1 MFSPQEQQ
9 QAYNVSG
16 FFYTGTPVILSNSPL
31 GARGMKLK
39 IDNESI
45 AQEFFEDSILLGI
58 VAPVKNYL
66 MSWHLNQV
74 LGFDFR
80 IKHEYEIQLSKK
92 TRQYFFSIYEYK
104 VPSISL
110 THYLYN
116 NQFDGEYLLPEFKHL
131 DFLWLIKGD
140 PLSPDELKDLI
151 QSIKSLQGVQLVI
164 EMTNEKI
171 KNKQHLIF

>member
-1 MFSPQEQQ
+1 
-9 QAYNVSG
+9 
-16 FFYTGTPVILSNSPL
+16 
-31 GARGMKLK
+31 MKLK
-39 IDNESI
+39 IDNESL

-58 VAPVKNYL
+58 VAPVKDYL
-66 MSWHLNQV
+66 LCWHMNQV

-80 IKHEYEIQLSKK
+80 INNDFEIELKK
-92 TRQYFFSIYEYK
+92 KQRKYFFSIYEYP
-104 VPSISL
+104 VPSTCL

-131 DFLWLIKGD
+131 DFLWLMKGEFV
-140 PLSPDELKDLI
+140 SAAELKALVA
-151 QSIKSLQGVQLVI
+151 SIKTMPGVQLVN